1 MLEEHLSVAV
11 QQSSNSS
18 DMLVEPH
25 SNRQHPCLANRQH
38 PCLANRQHSVAPYN
52 RSDTSSSTGYQIVEY
67 HGVTT
72 VTHLNKSKGPPFDLT
87 IHVQIS
93 N

>member
-25 SNRQHPCLANRQH
+25 SNRQH